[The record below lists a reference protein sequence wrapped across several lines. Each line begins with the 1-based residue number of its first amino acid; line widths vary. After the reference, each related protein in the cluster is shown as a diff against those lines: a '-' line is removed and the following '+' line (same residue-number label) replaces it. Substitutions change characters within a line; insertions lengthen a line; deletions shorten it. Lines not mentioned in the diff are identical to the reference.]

1 MEGVERKR
9 KEKRGKQ
16 KVGIRPG
23 QSMMQVRIR
32 EKENTDEKKN
42 KVTKWKRLDKD
53 WLATAKTLS
62 SGTIIISVYYL
73 EYGVEK
79 NAGCSIWDFDMSSNV
94 EETGVKVQPLPPPNP
109 PLPPP
114 SLKDKEMEVAT
125 AGCDCCCCCGCC
137 SSTSGWKIEPS
148 KDADAQRLWLMAS
161 WFNPSTKNDSVIE
174 KFKYRWIPLYR
185 TRE

>member
-53 WLATAKTLS
+53 
-62 SGTIIISVYYL
+62 
-73 EYGVEK
+73 
-79 NAGCSIWDFDMSSNV
+79 
-94 EETGVKVQPLPPPNP
+94 
-109 PLPPP
+109 
-114 SLKDKEMEVAT
+114 
-125 AGCDCCCCCGCC
+125 
-137 SSTSGWKIEPS
+137 
-148 KDADAQRLWLMAS
+148 
-161 WFNPSTKNDSVIE
+161 
-174 KFKYRWIPLYR
+174 
-185 TRE
+185 